1 MAKKSVGKYKL
12 SSKMCIF
19 AGQINKTKLKHGRLS
34 RGNYKQVG
42 VRICRSAN
50 PRTRRH
56 FFYYVQKYVE
66 D

>member
-1 MAKKSVGKYKL
+1 
-12 SSKMCIF
+12 MCIF